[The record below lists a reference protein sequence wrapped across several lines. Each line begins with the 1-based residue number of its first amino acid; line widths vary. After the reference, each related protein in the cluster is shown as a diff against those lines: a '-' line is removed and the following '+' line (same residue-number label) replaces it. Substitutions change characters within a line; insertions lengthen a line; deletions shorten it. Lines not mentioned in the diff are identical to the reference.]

1 VVWVLGG
8 DPGDSEELICE
19 EHFGGDPHTEFLDLT
34 MVLAENGI
42 AAPATNQHDGEGKC
56 LPGTLPWWIWNGWN
70 DHLFSMKKCFLAT

>member
-1 VVWVLGG
+1 
-8 DPGDSEELICE
+8 
-19 EHFGGDPHTEFLDLT
+19 